1 MISSI
6 YIHEPENSPCG
17 VVIGI
22 TGRNT
27 TLGSMFD
34 LIANAGLNRSVLVVI
49 QPKNLEWYPAPNGP
63 GDQKNAINGLNNNV
77 KHLVNR
83 IKSIQSM
90 YGFDKNLVSL
100 IGYSAGAVMAL
111 KVIECSEYN
120 FAGVVALSGVVLDP
134 VSLRPASNNTP
145 LLLKHSFDDECFEW
159 EERYVPSRDA
169 LIARGYNVTVEEKQD
184 GGHGVTLA
192 DIHAAGRFL
201 RPKLGYR

>member
-6 YIHEPENSPCG
+6 YVHEPEGSPCG
-17 VVIGI
+17 LVIGI

-27 TLGSMFD
+27 TLGSMFE
-34 LIANAGLNRSVLVVI
+34 LIANAGLNRSVLAVI

-63 GDQKNAINGLNNNV
+63 EDQKNALNGLNNNV
-77 KHLVNR
+77 KYLISR

-90 YGFDKNLVSL
+90 YGLDRNYVGL
-100 IGYSAGAVMAL
+100 IGYSAGAVMSL
-111 KVIECSEYN
+111 KVIEGSEVN

-134 VSLRPASNNTP
+134 VNLRPAMNNTP
-145 LLLKHSFDDECFEW
+145 LLLKHSFDDECFGW

-169 LIARGYNVTVEEKQD
+169 LIAKGYNVTVDEKQD